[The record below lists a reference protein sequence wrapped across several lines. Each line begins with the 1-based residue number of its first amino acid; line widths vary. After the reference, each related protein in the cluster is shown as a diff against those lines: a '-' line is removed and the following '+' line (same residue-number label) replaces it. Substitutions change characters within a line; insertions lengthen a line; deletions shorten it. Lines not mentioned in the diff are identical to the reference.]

1 MVSIKHLILT
11 IPLLFFS
18 SVVLFFIDPRIEIY
32 FISVFLSGMVYG
44 LLWPAE
50 RYIKSQM
57 ENKEMIYF
65 NSLVLKRLS
74 LFQFL
79 SCVCAFGIYSLE
91 EFRTP
96 VIAASTTM
104 AIVIFLTRNYK
115 FQLKKTAIVT
125 IFSLFIMLI
134 LGCHQNNAD
143 ITNVSLP
150 SVSRDLRIQNSLT
163 YAGMAIVNDTS
174 ARLARVNKKLAM
186 EGEILKSYQSFD
198 NDKRYIFTLR
208 DDYISAK
215 GERLD
220 VYDLLFTIKWYLVHN
235 RDMAMQLHYIKGAK
249 DCKSMDC
256 DLKGAKVVTA
266 HIIEITLNQTDRFFV
281 DKFASPWII
290 LLKKNRPTVEKIGDC
305 RLPYQTGIAQIT
317 KCNQEMIE
325 LDYQGKTLRLYKS
338 NNLPTTK
345 NKTTAQLL
353 TEHPNGEKYSSLTVM
368 TAFANPDSKNFNRKQ
383 RVAIMSNIRELS
395 QNLAKELKLNHSPT
409 VAPRW
414 LSTHVSDKIVNIKKR
429 NVNCPKNPIKI
440 LLDTSLPG
448 HSILKKHLSTAAK
461 CPIVFNIT
469 NADHY
474 FDNFKKNDIGIAW
487 FTPDFLTVYNIFT
500 IFDCNSKTCY
510 FNWNDLKM
518 QSLISQIK
526 SSVEQGNENIN
537 LGKNIEAHIL
547 ENGYASPIADMN
559 WWIKKDDRIES
570 IHQAGLFQVRIS
582 DFL

>member
-1 MVSIKHLILT
+1 
-11 IPLLFFS
+11 
-18 SVVLFFIDPRIEIY
+18 
-32 FISVFLSGMVYG
+32 
-44 LLWPAE
+44 
-50 RYIKSQM
+50 
-57 ENKEMIYF
+57 
-65 NSLVLKRLS
+65 
-74 LFQFL
+74 
-79 SCVCAFGIYSLE
+79 
-91 EFRTP
+91 
-96 VIAASTTM
+96 
-104 AIVIFLTRNYK
+104 
-115 FQLKKTAIVT
+115 
-125 IFSLFIMLI
+125 
-134 LGCHQNNAD
+134 
-143 ITNVSLP
+143 
-150 SVSRDLRIQNSLT
+150 
-163 YAGMAIVNDTS
+163 MAIVNDTS
-174 ARLARVNKKLAM
+174 ARLARINKKLAM

-215 GERLD
+215 GEHLD

-256 DLKGAKVVTA
+256 ELIGVKVITG

-281 DKFASPWII
+281 DKFTSPWII
-290 LLKKNRPTVEKIGDC
+290 LLKKNRPTVETIGDC

-325 LDYQGKTLRLYKS
+325 LDYQGKTLRLYKP

-353 TEHPNGEKYSSLTVM
+353 TEHPNGDKYSSLTVM
-368 TAFANPDSKNFNRKQ
+368 SAFANPDSKNLNRKQ
-383 RVAIMSNIRELS
+383 RITIMSNIRELS

-414 LSTHVSDKIVNIKKR
+414 LSAHVSDKIVNIKKR
-429 NVNCPKNPIKI
+429 NVNCPKNSIKI

-448 HSILKKHLSTAAK
+448 HGILKKHLSTAAK

-469 NADHY
+469 NADRY

-537 LGKNIEAHIL
+537 LGTNIEAHIL